1 MGQDIS
7 RPRNR
12 AEFPNVLLFVH
23 LIRSDDVVAELVVEI
38 DQGWNDGIGPNR
50 ARRSR
55 RTRICGRDVIAV
67 LDARDRSGE
76 RRVGIAIQPAS
87 IRSRHRQRRG
97 IDRQL
102 AIIRSDDVVAELVIG
117 IDQGWNDGIR
127 SHWACG
133 SRRTSICGGD
143 VVGVLDPG
151 DRARESRIGIA
162 VETVGVR
169 SRHRQWRGI
178 DGQLAIV

>member
-23 LIRSDDVVAELVVEI
+23 L
-38 DQGWNDGIGPNR
+38 
-50 ARRSR
+50 
-55 RTRICGRDVIAV
+55 
-67 LDARDRSGE
+67 
-76 RRVGIAIQPAS
+76 
-87 IRSRHRQRRG
+87 
-97 IDRQL
+97 
-102 AIIRSDDVVAELVIG
+102 IRSDDVVAELVIG

>member
-76 RRVGIAIQPAS
+76 SRVGIAIQPAS
-87 IRSRHRQRRG
+87 IRSRHR
-97 IDRQL
+97 
-102 AIIRSDDVVAELVIG
+102 
-117 IDQGWNDGIR
+117 
-127 SHWACG
+127 
-133 SRRTSICGGD
+133 
-143 VVGVLDPG
+143 
-151 DRARESRIGIA
+151 AR
-162 VETVGVR
+162 
-169 SRHRQWRGI
+169 
-178 DGQLAIV
+178 D